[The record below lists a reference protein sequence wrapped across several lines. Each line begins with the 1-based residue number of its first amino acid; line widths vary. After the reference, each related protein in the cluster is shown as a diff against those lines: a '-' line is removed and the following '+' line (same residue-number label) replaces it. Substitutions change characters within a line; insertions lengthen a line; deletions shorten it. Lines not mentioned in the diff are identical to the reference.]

1 MDQFPIDDD
10 LQYIDNELREIDEML
25 LDIYKTHFEYSIS
38 KEDKRDK
45 FIIMI
50 NGIKKA
56 IKYGEYNYLTKWFV
70 NFTIFAVES
79 KQPLASIISER
90 ILFYISHI
98 LLTKITVVA
107 ITHFELLSYID
118 APQHYDSI
126 TSIIEYNTSIL
137 SLMLVY
143 MNEYK
148 LSDKQKFNGFAALNE
163 LGTVGIDKLC
173 IMVNTSQIC
182 TNPSCN
188 MTLTAAQSA
197 LIDLRSGDSTGSTAE
212 ARSASERVNG
222 VMSCNTGLYSPI
234 MLILIMDPTSIFKNS
249 IYTVK
254 SMTLDVF
261 KKKYCDYNHFK
272 IAYSVLLSDIK
283 RLRMVR
289 EQKHP
294 RCCTT
299 CASKL
304 KLLICKCCKSA
315 YYCNKECQKSDW
327 NIHRKNCISKKKLYN
342 NVVKFVQSL
351 VYPSQSTIL

>member
-1 MDQFPIDDD
+1 MDPI
-10 LQYIDNELREIDEML
+10 LIDNELHDIDAML
-25 LDIYKTHFEYSIS
+25 LKIYKEYFEYSTTHRA
-38 KEDKRDK
+38 DQRDK

-79 KQPLASIISER
+79 KQPLAAIISER

-107 ITHFELLSYID
+107 ITHFELLSYVD
-118 APQHYDSI
+118 TSQYYDSI

-148 LSDKQKFNGFAALNE
+148 LNDKQKFNGFAALNE
-163 LGTVGIDKLC
+163 LGTSGIDKLC
-173 IMVNTSQIC
+173 INITTTRATHVCCDGQ
-182 TNPSCN
+182 CN
-188 MTLTAAQSA
+188 ITQPNK
-197 LIDLRSGDSTGSTAE
+197 STH
-212 ARSASERVNG
+212 R
-222 VMSCNTGLYSPI
+222 NTGLYSPI

-254 SMTLDVF
+254 SMKLDVF
-261 KKKYCDYNHFK
+261 KKTYCDYNHFK
-272 IAYSVLLSDIK
+272 IAYSVLLSDVK

-289 EQKHP
+289 EQKYP
-294 RCCTT
+294 RCCNQ

-315 YYCNKECQKSDW
+315 YYCNKECQKFDW
-327 NIHRKNCISKKKLYN
+327 HIHKKNCISKKKLYN

-351 VYPSQSTIL
+351 VYPAH

>member
-1 MDQFPIDDD
+1 
-10 LQYIDNELREIDEML
+10 
-25 LDIYKTHFEYSIS
+25 
-38 KEDKRDK
+38 
-45 FIIMI
+45 
-50 NGIKKA
+50 
-56 IKYGEYNYLTKWFV
+56 
-70 NFTIFAVES
+70 
-79 KQPLASIISER
+79 
-90 ILFYISHI
+90 
-98 LLTKITVVA
+98 
-107 ITHFELLSYID
+107 
-118 APQHYDSI
+118 
-126 TSIIEYNTSIL
+126 
-137 SLMLVY
+137 

-163 LGTVGIDKLC
+163 LGTSGIDKLC
-173 IMVNTSQIC
+173 VMVNTSQIC
-182 TNPSCN
+182 TNPSCAT
-188 MTLTAAQSA
+188 TLANK
-197 LIDLRSGDSTGSTAE
+197 STH
-212 ARSASERVNG
+212 R
-222 VMSCNTGLYSPI
+222 NTGLYSPI

-289 EQKHP
+289 EQKYP

-315 YYCNKECQKSDW
+315 YYCDKECQKSDW
-327 NIHRKNCISKKKLYN
+327 NIHRKNCISKGKLYN

-351 VYPSQSTIL
+351 VYPSH

>member
-148 LSDKQKFNGFAALNE
+148 LNDKQKFNGFAALNE

-182 TNPSCN
+182 TNPSCA
-188 MTLTAAQSA
+188 T
-197 LIDLRSGDSTGSTAE
+197 TAE
-212 ARSASERVNG
+212 ALRASERVKG
-222 VMSCNTGLYSPI
+222 VRSCNTGLYSPI

-315 YYCNKECQKSDW
+315 YYCDKECQKSDW